1 MIIMLNIIK
10 SASAIIRKS
19 TGEVYLGLR
28 SKNLR
33 TFPNFWVFPGGKIDE
48 QLNENWMGTEKEV
61 IDTIIR
67 ELYEEIGLVFGY
79 DKIFEANDRKRD
91 IDEIPY
97 DMQLRSELIKNM
109 SYIGKKDT
117 PPFTKNVY
125 SAAYYYIKS
134 EIFDYIDPIVDGQ
147 ELVEGQWIM
156 PKTAIKHWIEGKI
169 LLPPPILHLLKKIDD
184 ENFVE
189 ISREETFLPVG
200 FQTKIEIYPDIQ
212 IIPIASSTIKPFF
225 NTNLIIIEGK
235 NNYILIDPGANDEG
249 KEHLK
254 LILKN
259 LNKIPIIFLT
269 HHHYDHWEGV
279 DIIEEFYPDTIIYAH
294 EKTNSKIKTSLKKI
308 NVNDNFIFDIGDTKY
323 HVVELLGHTNGHI
336 GLLND
341 KNNVLISGDHI
352 VGVGSTVLDHK
363 NGSMIDYMA
372 TCEKI
377 KQLPLELILPS
388 HGPPIFDPKNLILK
402 YIDHRKER
410 EAEILRI
417 INDGVTSIDDMLR
430 LCYQDTPLDMLSFA
444 KRNLILHI
452 NKLIIENKVKETILI
467 QD

>member
-134 EIFDYIDPIVDGQ
+134 EIFDNIDPIVDGQ

-156 PKTAIKHWIEGKI
+156 PK
-169 LLPPPILHLLKKIDD
+169 
-184 ENFVE
+184 
-189 ISREETFLPVG
+189 
-200 FQTKIEIYPDIQ
+200 
-212 IIPIASSTIKPFF
+212 
-225 NTNLIIIEGK
+225 
-235 NNYILIDPGANDEG
+235 
-249 KEHLK
+249 
-254 LILKN
+254 
-259 LNKIPIIFLT
+259 
-269 HHHYDHWEGV
+269 
-279 DIIEEFYPDTIIYAH
+279 
-294 EKTNSKIKTSLKKI
+294 
-308 NVNDNFIFDIGDTKY
+308 
-323 HVVELLGHTNGHI
+323 
-336 GLLND
+336 
-341 KNNVLISGDHI
+341 
-352 VGVGSTVLDHK
+352 
-363 NGSMIDYMA
+363 
-372 TCEKI
+372 
-377 KQLPLELILPS
+377 
-388 HGPPIFDPKNLILK
+388 
-402 YIDHRKER
+402 
-410 EAEILRI
+410 LR
-417 INDGVTSIDDMLR
+417 
-430 LCYQDTPLDMLSFA
+430 
-444 KRNLILHI
+444 
-452 NKLIIENKVKETILI
+452 
-467 QD
+467 